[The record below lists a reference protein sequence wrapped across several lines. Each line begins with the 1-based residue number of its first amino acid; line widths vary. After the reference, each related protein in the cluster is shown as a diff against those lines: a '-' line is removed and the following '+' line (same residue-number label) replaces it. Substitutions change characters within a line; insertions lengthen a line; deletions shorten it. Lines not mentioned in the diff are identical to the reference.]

1 MSPPKWNTQPSPERS
16 SRLPA
21 IWDRDLPPKRDS
33 PPSSEAVTRFD
44 DRAGPEWHRTG
55 LAPRPGPRARECGC
69 SGPCR
74 SLGPTVA
81 QRDAAKHLA
90 RGFEPR
96 QAEAGQWHAPTRPS
110 APLPTF
116 PVSPR
121 IRPARRAE
129 QAAEA
134 CPQGSVTTGPAIARR
149 PWAACASGVCP
160 VRLPRA
166 GSGRSTRA
174 GQARP
179 GDWSRSLRRRA

>member
-74 SLGPTVA
+74 SLGPTAA
-81 QRDAAKHLA
+81 QRVAASIWPATRSAAGAGWAMA
-90 RGFEPR
+90 RS
-96 QAEAGQWHAPTRPS
+96 HAPVRALANVS
-110 APLPTF
+110 CFAPDKACSVRRTGRRGLP
-116 PVSPR
+116 PR
-121 IRPARRAE
+121 ERYNRDRHRAATLRRPA
-129 QAAEA
+129 QAAYARSDCRELGRA
-134 CPQGSVTTGPAIARR
+134 VQHEPDKLGLAI
-149 PWAACASGVCP
+149 G
-160 VRLPRA
+160 L
-166 GSGRSTRA
+166 G
-174 GQARP
+174 
-179 GDWSRSLRRRA
+179 L